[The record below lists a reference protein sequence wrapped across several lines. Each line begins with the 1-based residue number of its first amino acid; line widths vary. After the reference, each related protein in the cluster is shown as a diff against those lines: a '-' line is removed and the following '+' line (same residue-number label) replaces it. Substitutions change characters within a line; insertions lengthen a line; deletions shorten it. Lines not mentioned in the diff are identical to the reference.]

1 MASYI
6 APEIQDKF
14 EDFSIDLKNEI
25 LKRNVKLENIH
36 DLINIL
42 EIICKEAEE

>member
-14 EDFSIDLKNEI
+14 EEFSIDLKNEI

-36 DLINIL
+36 DLIHIL
-42 EIICKEAEE
+42 ELICKEAEE